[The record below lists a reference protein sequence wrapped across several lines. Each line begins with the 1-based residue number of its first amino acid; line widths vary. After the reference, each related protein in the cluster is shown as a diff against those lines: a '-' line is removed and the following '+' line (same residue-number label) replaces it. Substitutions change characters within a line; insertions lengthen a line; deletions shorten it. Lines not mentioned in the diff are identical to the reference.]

1 MFSAWVL
8 TPIRSAKTDHPAFLD
23 VFLWVNFM
31 PKELDLILD
40 YERARREI
48 KILGD
53 EIQKSIH
60 YPFNEQAFYK
70 PKCTEARDNQAP
82 CFERLWDYNTRLIS
96 MEPEDHPYDDE
107 KPDLCEFCKITQ
119 SLVDQRKAAKKRFG
133 IAKMRISR
141 FASDHIKALEKTDG

>member
-31 PKELDLILD
+31 AKELDLILN

-48 KILGD
+48 KSLGD
-53 EIQKSIH
+53 EIQKSTH
-60 YPFNEQAFYK
+60 YPFNKQDFYR
-70 PKCTEARDNQAP
+70 PKCTEASDNQAQ
-82 CFERLWDYNTRLIS
+82 CFERLWDYNRRLRS
-96 MEPEDHPYDDE
+96 MEPEDRPYDDE

-141 FASDHIKALEKTDG
+141 FASNYMKTVSEK